1 MTDEAPKRVLT
12 EDDKIYQSFIETS
25 NALVALTKKKKELAE
40 QITAKFEAEKLFK
53 VVAPNGLIT
62 KVSRKIWKYPDG
74 VKSTIQKIQKAS
86 QDSGEAKQDE
96 TEFLKV
102 SLR

>member
-1 MTDEAPKRVLT
+1 M
-12 EDDKIYQSFIETS
+12 DDKIYQEFIETS
-25 NALVALTKKKKELAE
+25 NALVALTQKKKVLAE
-40 QITAKFEAEKLFK
+40 QIEKDFEAKK
-53 VVAPNGLIT
+53 IDKIVAPNGLIT
-62 KVSRKIWKYPDG
+62 RVSRKVWKYPDG

-86 QDSGEAKQDE
+86 QDSGEATQDE